1 MNVGCYSNK
10 HEAEP
15 KTKTKNTL
23 IHSIWVISLTH
34 ALTFLSSDL
43 SLSLSLTLSNP
54 KPRFYNPHPKN
65 LNTTSFSHPLCEL
78 RHSLSLF

>member
-23 IHSIWVISLTH
+23 IHSIWVILLTH
-34 ALTFLSSDL
+34 AFAFLSSDL
-43 SLSLSLTLSNP
+43 SLSLSLS
-54 KPRFYNPHPKN
+54 
-65 LNTTSFSHPLCEL
+65 
-78 RHSLSLF
+78 HSLSQTPNPDSTILTLKT